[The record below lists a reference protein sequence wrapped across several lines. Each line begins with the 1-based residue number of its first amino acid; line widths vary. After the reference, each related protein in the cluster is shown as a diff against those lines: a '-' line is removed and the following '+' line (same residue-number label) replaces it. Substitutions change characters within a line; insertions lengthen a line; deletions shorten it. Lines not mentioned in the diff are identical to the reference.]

1 MYGIRPGISGSQK
14 SMNEYDRAQGAVALG
29 GGRRKYENQ
38 EDKQVDTHMF
48 KNRTFVRI
56 KRGQLSN
63 YRSFQLNRVVGNAGI
78 LEHVGRAK

>member
-1 MYGIRPGISGSQK
+1 
-14 SMNEYDRAQGAVALG
+14 
-29 GGRRKYENQ
+29 
-38 EDKQVDTHMF
+38 MF

-63 YRSFQLNRVVGNAGI
+63 YRSFQLNRVAGNAGI